1 MASQDKRAS
10 HPVSK
15 NALVQN
21 SAHFTICAPAGDQ
34 ALSVAANASDTP
46 KARSTYGEAISH
58 RRNET
63 TYLYYFMKNSENRK
77 YCLFLVTYRS
87 M

>member
-1 MASQDKRAS
+1 MAAQDKRAS

-15 NALVQN
+15 MHSFKTART
-21 SAHFTICAPAGDQ
+21 SPCAPAGDQ
-34 ALSVAANASDTP
+34 ALSVVANASDTP
-46 KARSTYGEAISH
+46 KARFTYGDAISH
-58 RRNET
+58 SRNET